1 MSNEKNKVPQQNPL
15 DTTTPLD
22 MVRAKNEK
30 EKKQSN

>member
-1 MSNEKNKVPQQNPL
+1 MSNEKKVPQQNPL